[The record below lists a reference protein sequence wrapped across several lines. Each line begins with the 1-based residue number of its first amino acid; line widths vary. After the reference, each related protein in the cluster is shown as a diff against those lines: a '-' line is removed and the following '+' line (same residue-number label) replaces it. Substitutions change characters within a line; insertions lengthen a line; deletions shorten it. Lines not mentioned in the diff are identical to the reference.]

1 MWAAISAAWTRS
13 YSAAGSPHAQPAP
26 TAPRHPPR
34 SAPAPRAR
42 VHPPAPRS
50 HRRPAPPRTT
60 PASRALLRAGARAGQ
75 GGFPGDADVKRV
87 RESWQ
92 SLSENQKRDSLTAL
106 VDWYQGLAGSA
117 DQGGIRLDWKQNV
130 NAWRKKIS
138 ENSVSDE
145 QADLL
150 NLSFLRSRTAQGQSG
165 FWQALTFQR
174 RSKII
179 LSVGCV
185 GGNCVGP

>member
-1 MWAAISAAWTRS
+1 MVQVQTDRF
-13 YSAAGSPHAQPAP
+13 
-26 TAPRHPPR
+26 
-34 SAPAPRAR
+34 
-42 VHPPAPRS
+42 V
-50 HRRPAPPRTT
+50 
-60 PASRALLRAGARAGQ
+60 ALLQSVQDDLQRLFPNEPVSVRRIKWAIDTKVQQ